1 LEQNER
7 ILATLQSAMT
17 DLPLRLRYE
26 EAVVAL
32 RARVAA
38 MRDNGVS
45 SETIARTVHAER
57 RWLTATFKELTP
69 EPLRSRIHNRTLAV
83 YGDAVGPTIGGLRA
97 RSKSWDDIIDSA
109 TRPGARLSF
118 DPP

>member
-1 LEQNER
+1 
-7 ILATLQSAMT
+7 MT
-17 DLPLRLRYE
+17 DPPLRLRYE

-69 EPLRSRIHNRTLAV
+69 EPWRSRIHNRTFAV
-83 YGDAVGPTIGGLRA
+83 YGDSPSNPIRRIPSHRVSTQPRWIPALQV
-97 RSKSWDDIIDSA
+97 
-109 TRPGARLSF
+109 
-118 DPP
+118 

>member
-1 LEQNER
+1 
-7 ILATLQSAMT
+7 MT
-17 DLPLRLRYE
+17 DPPLRLRYE

-38 MRDNGVS
+38 MRNNGVS
-45 SETIARTVHAER
+45 AEMIARTVHAER
-57 RWLTATFKELTP
+57 RWLTATFKALTP
-69 EPLRSRIHNRTLAV
+69 EPWRSQIHDRTLAV
-83 YGDAVGPTIGGLRA
+83 YGDCVGPTIECLRA
-97 RSKSWDDIIDSA
+97 RGRSWDDIIDSA